1 MATYHLCGKNKF
13 VLTRDFF
20 FLLVLFFQHYLTM
33 LGGTLAIPYV
43 LSSKMCFADNTLAI
57 SEVLSTI
64 FFASG
69 IVTLLQSTFGVRWA
83 KAL

>member
-1 MATYHLCGKNKF
+1 
-13 VLTRDFF
+13 
-20 FLLVLFFQHYLTM
+20 M